1 MGPYDPQA
9 EIHNFWRTSP
19 PLTFLPHFFPFA
31 DDRHTGLT
39 DPEASGITG
48 NQALE
53 EAACG
58 GEETKQKQQGGG
70 GNTGER
76 GGGVQAEPYAWLKVW
91 LGFSDLSLLPELQKP
106 ASWNDEQLL
115 FFQTPRFTD
124 HSSLF
129 SYIFS
134 DLEAQKNGIYTLNT

>member
-48 NQALE
+48 EDRALS
-53 EAACG
+53 
-58 GEETKQKQQGGG
+58 
-70 GNTGER
+70 NT
-76 GGGVQAEPYAWLKVW
+76 
-91 LGFSDLSLLPELQKP
+91 LLLISKTVVYIGYKG
-106 ASWNDEQLL
+106 SC
-115 FFQTPRFTD
+115 
-124 HSSLF
+124 
-129 SYIFS
+129 SY
-134 DLEAQKNGIYTLNT
+134 LVP